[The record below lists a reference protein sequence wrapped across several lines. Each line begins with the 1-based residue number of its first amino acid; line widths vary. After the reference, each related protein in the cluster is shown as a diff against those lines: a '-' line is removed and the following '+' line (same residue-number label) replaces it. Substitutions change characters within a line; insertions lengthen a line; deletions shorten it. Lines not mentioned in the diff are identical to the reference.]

1 MRSLLLL
8 TASAAATTWIAAATA
23 SSWLPGSQAVA
34 GPSISHTGQVQSVS
48 LDGGRGLPLAALRD
62 VLATHRGDQL
72 DANRLVQ
79 DRSAL
84 EAELSARG
92 YLAARVEP
100 AIVTFAPAGGAYITF
115 QISAGQVF
123 KLRDVSV
130 RGASPKEA
138 SVVTLTSGDD
148 ALANRIERARQTL
161 ADNLGHRGK
170 AASVTVALHTDEAA
184 SAVDVELISR

>member
-8 TASAAATTWIAAATA
+8 TATAAATTWIAAATA
-23 SSWLPGSQAVA
+23 SSWLPGSQAQA
-34 GPSISHTGQVQSVS
+34 QPSITHIQEVQSVS

-84 EAELSARG
+84 EAELAARG

-100 AIVTFAPAGGAYITF
+100 AVVTFAAAGGAYITF
-115 QISAGQVF
+115 QISAGPVF
-123 KLRDVSV
+123 KLREVSV

-148 ALANRIERARQTL
+148 ALGSRIERARQTL
-161 ADNLGHRGK
+161 ANNLAARGK
-170 AASVTVALHTDEAA
+170 SASVTVALHTDDAA
-184 SAVDVELISR
+184 AAVDVELISR